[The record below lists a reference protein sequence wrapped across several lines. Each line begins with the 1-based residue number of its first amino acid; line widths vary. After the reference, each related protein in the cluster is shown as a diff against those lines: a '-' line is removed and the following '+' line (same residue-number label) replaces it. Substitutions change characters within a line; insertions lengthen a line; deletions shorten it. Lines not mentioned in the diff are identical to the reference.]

1 LFAGAALLV
10 AALAVAG
17 CSPLASKGTMPP
29 PGPNGEVDASLAP
42 DFIAVAGEDEG
53 IVGYVPKR
61 FLFPEPTTRVD
72 LQESDIPVYAE
83 DLRTLI
89 GHMVAGRG
97 FVPLGVDPQSVPTF
111 RVEQGPSSA
120 ALSGEPTSLTIY
132 VRSAVRETAWFAVL
146 AGGDLVGGQG
156 YNGIGVGCV
165 DIETGGQLVLL
176 DRRPQDAGVQV
187 LRTVYSRGQAGSLP
201 TLWVDIDADGAIS
214 QGEGVPAWW
223 TSEPQ
228 GC

>member
-29 PGPNGEVDASLAP
+29 PGPNGDVDANLAP
-42 DFIAVAGEDEG
+42 DFIAVAGPDGG
-53 IVGYVPKR
+53 IVGYIPKR
-61 FLFPEPTTRVD
+61 FLFPEPTTTVD
-72 LQESDIPVYAE
+72 LQEPEWPVYAE

-97 FVPLGVDPQSVPTF
+97 FVPLGVDPHSVPTF

-120 ALSGEPTSLTIY
+120 PPSGEPTSLTIY
-132 VRSAVRETAWFAVL
+132 VRSAVQETAWFAVL
-146 AGGDLVGGQG
+146 AAGDLVGGQG

-165 DIETGGQLVLL
+165 DIEAGGQLVLL
-176 DRRPQDAGVQV
+176 DRRPQDDGVQT
-187 LRTVYSRGQAGSLP
+187 LRTIYSRGQVGSLP
-201 TLWVDIDADGAIS
+201 TLWVDIGAGGAIS
-214 QGEGVPAWW
+214 QGQGIPVWW

>member
-1 LFAGAALLV
+1 V
-10 AALAVAG
+10 
-17 CSPLASKGTMPP
+17 PP

-42 DFIAVAGEDEG
+42 DFIAVAGPDGG
-53 IVGYVPKR
+53 IVGYIPKR
-61 FLFPEPTTRVD
+61 FLFPEPTTTVD
-72 LQESDIPVYAE
+72 LQEPEWPVYAE

-97 FVPLGVDPQSVPTF
+97 FVPLGVDPHSVPTF

-120 ALSGEPTSLTIY
+120 PPSGEPTSLTIY
-132 VRSAVRETAWFAVL
+132 VRSAVQETAWFAVL
-146 AGGDLVGGQG
+146 AAGDLVGGQG

-165 DIETGGQLVLL
+165 AIEAGGQLVLL
-176 DRRPQDAGVQV
+176 DRRPQDDGVQT
-187 LRTVYSRGQAGSLP
+187 LRTIYSPGKVGSLP
-201 TLWVDIDADGAIS
+201 TLWVDIGADGAIS
-214 QGEGVPAWW
+214 QGEGVPIWW